1 MQSTRESGRS
11 GGVLPRRAT
20 NYHGLAS
27 LELLAYEHLKDAIIT
42 LELPPGTPLYEIQLS
57 EQLGISKTPLHTALM
72 QLEREGFVVTMP
84 YKGSRVASITLEQ
97 MTHLFE
103 LREAIETQAIR
114 GAVRS
119 FTEADFAALEAILA
133 RQVHAVAQ
141 GEVTTAYVRGE
152 EFHRYLVDSRQNPHF
167 TELFR
172 NTSDH
177 RLRLQH
183 LLARAGRPL
192 PTVEALKHPVKL
204 AALRRGD
211 VAEAERIL
219 AESNQDRLAEVAAAE
234 RAGLLTGAP
243 LLHDAD

>member
-1 MQSTRESGRS
+1 MGLLGDEMQTTKGPGRN

-20 NYHGLAS
+20 NYHGLTS

-72 QLEREGFVVTMP
+72 QLEREGLVVTMP
-84 YKGSRVASITLEQ
+84 YKGSRVAPVTLKQ

-119 FTEADFAALEAILA
+119 FTEADFSALEAILA
-133 RQVHAVAQ
+133 RQVQAVAQ
-141 GEVTTAYVRGE
+141 GEATLAYIRAE

-183 LLARAGRPL
+183 LLARAGRPP
-192 PTVEALKHPVKL
+192 PTVEALKQPVRL
-204 AALRRGD
+204 AASRRGGAAEAGRIVGGSIKGR
-211 VAEAERIL
+211 VAEGAC
-219 AESNQDRLAEVAAAE
+219 
-234 RAGLLTGAP
+234 AGGG
-243 LLHDAD
+243 